1 MKFWLPHSNMR
12 LKRVETREKSL
23 ESVRMEKRDSFM
35 LIGRAYNNR
44 KKGKRKL
51 TNFGL
56 FVI

>member
-1 MKFWLPHSNMR
+1 MR